1 MACQRPGPMRRPIHP
16 HRGLHAGIWR
26 CSDHHI
32 SWLGLAPDSEHQR
45 TLCLLP
51 VLYYRSIQLLTSD
64 RELWNLRFGA
74 RMVGKRVLLQDSPF
88 SRFINHEAQ
97 LPQQHTLPLVQSCL
111 LVQELGVHMCVC
123 VCVCVCA
130 WEGETRG
137 ERAGAGSVLGE
148 GPWMHSN
155 TSSQWPSNSSCCPNS
170 SFLPSLHVW
179 RTYRQQVTISA
190 MPMISSSPPPAA
202 AITTVMSWYAR
213 GRKERDPLRDSNL
226 AKNIH
231 VNTVLMQVD

>member
-111 LVQELGVHMCVC
+111 LVQELGVHMCVR
-123 VCVCVCA
+123 VCVCLRGRDTWWESWRRICA
-130 WEGETRG
+130 WR
-137 ERAGAGSVLGE
+137 RALNALQHLFTMAQQFFLLPKFLLPTQPACLENLPAAGDYQRYAHDKQQS
-148 GPWMHSN
+148 
-155 TSSQWPSNSSCCPNS
+155 SSC
-170 SFLPSLHVW
+170 
-179 RTYRQQVTISA
+179 
-190 MPMISSSPPPAA
+190 
-202 AITTVMSWYAR
+202 
-213 GRKERDPLRDSNL
+213 GRDHDRNEL
-226 AKNIH
+226 IC
-231 VNTVLMQVD
+231 